1 MKQIKFVAIE
11 RDGIRDG
18 TYGWEV
24 HLNGEKVI
32 DRVREPSLEDE
43 SLDSIFDRLDIE
55 IKFDWE

>member
-18 TYGWEV
+18 TYGREV

-32 DRVREPSLEDE
+32 DRVREPSLEDD
-43 SLDSIFDRLDIE
+43 SLDSVFDRLDIE